1 VLQFSGPW
9 SDGAAIPADNTCDG
23 AGVAPL
29 LTWTAPSDLIAEI
42 AVSVVDLNANGY
54 VHWLVVGLP
63 PEAGSVGGGEP
74 VVAGAAEALNSAG
87 ATGWFGPC
95 PPPGDGPHRYRF
107 TLHLLDQA
115 LELPADS
122 PTNDLLGAVEA
133 STAERATFTGN
144 FQRA

>member
-1 VLQFSGPW
+1 
-9 SDGAAIPADNTCDG
+9 
-23 AGVAPL
+23 
-29 LTWTAPSDLIAEI
+29 
-42 AVSVVDLNANGY
+42 
-54 VHWLVVGLP
+54 
-63 PEAGSVGGGEP
+63 VGGGEP

-87 ATGWFGPC
+87 TPGWFGPC
-95 PPPGDGPHRYRF
+95 PPPGDGAHRYRF